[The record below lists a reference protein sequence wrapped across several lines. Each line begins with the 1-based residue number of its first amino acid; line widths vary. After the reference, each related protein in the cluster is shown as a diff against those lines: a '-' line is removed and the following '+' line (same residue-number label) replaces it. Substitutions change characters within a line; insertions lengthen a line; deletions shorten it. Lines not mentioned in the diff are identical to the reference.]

1 MRQIS
6 CLHKTISCQSCI
18 NYINCH
24 QAFASSNIKCTQKSS
39 STYITDGGGKMAAVE
54 VTKKP
59 RLDMKK
65 KMEEKEKNRM
75 MKSVVFDE
83 QYIIRLRSCY
93 LIFVFS

>member
-1 MRQIS
+1 
-6 CLHKTISCQSCI
+6 
-18 NYINCH
+18 
-24 QAFASSNIKCTQKSS
+24 
-39 STYITDGGGKMAAVE
+39 MAAVE

-83 QYIIRLRSCY
+83 Q
-93 LIFVFS
+93 